1 MSLGEMVYLFNLVY
15 LKAPFVIMGRSKSS
29 SWDERS
35 FVGPPRKK
43 KRWQSVP
50 FFLLFFFVQNFDCMV
65 KLPKEAERKAKEEG
79 RQTKQVDEVIYGD
92 YLTKQDWR

>member
-1 MSLGEMVYLFNLVY
+1 M
-15 LKAPFVIMGRSKSS
+15 A
-29 SWDERS
+29 
-35 FVGPPRKK
+35 VGT
-43 KRWQSVP
+43 
-50 FFLLFFFVQNFDCMV
+50 FFLTFFFVQNFDCMV